1 MKILFTLAIILTAS
15 VSAQTTQTRKT
26 TKKMADTVNTTAT
39 PAARQAVPD
48 AVIPKGAVEGAD
60 GTFHFTDAQG
70 KKWTYRN
77 TPFGVSKAEDKSTG
91 VAAAP
96 APQPDTLTT
105 ATDAGD
111 SVNFSKPSPF
121 GTVKWTKKKTEMDAN
136 ETSVWN
142 SQKKQ

>member
-1 MKILFTLAIILTAS
+1 MKTILALALILTAS
-15 VSAQTTQTRKT
+15 VSAQTTHTKKT
-26 TKKMADTVNTTAT
+26 TKKTSDTATTTTA
-39 PAARQAVPD
+39 PAARPAVPD

-60 GTFHFTDAQG
+60 GNFYYTDAQG

-91 VAAAP
+91 VAVAP
-96 APQPDTLTT
+96 PPQPDTLIT

-121 GTVKWTKKKTEMDAN
+121 GTVKWTKKKTDLDAN

>member
-1 MKILFTLAIILTAS
+1 MKTLFTLALILTAS
-15 VSAQTTQTRKT
+15 VSAQTKKSTRKT
-26 TKKMADTVNTTAT
+26 TDTSTVTTT
-39 PAARQAVPD
+39 TTARQALPA

-60 GTFHFTDAQG
+60 GNFHFTDPQG

-77 TPFGVSKAEDKSTG
+77 TPFGVSKVEDKDPGT
-91 VAAAP
+91 P
-96 APQPDTLTT
+96 APPQQDTLTT